1 MGELKYREREREK
14 ESGPGSD
21 GILISSRYRPASP
34 RSFRSCC
41 LRGKNRRTGA
51 CSFFNGKISKI
62 LEKLRMVL

>member
-1 MGELKYREREREK
+1 MDELKYRERERER
-14 ESGPGSD
+14 EWTRFG
-21 GILISSRYRPASP
+21 RYFDKLEVSTGLP

-41 LRGKNRRTGA
+41 LRGKNRRTGV